1 MPMAVDLMQIHRRS
15 DKNKRIAFPS
25 WIEEM
30 KKHVDYVIST
40 CSSKVFS
47 SSNNSAFVDAMKE
60 TTIKVMNDMFS
71 VAQSHEDHLIQNY
84 LFEEMGNEDDGRGK
98 RLTWSA
104 MPKPRRPLSKS
115 KAASRSE
122 GSEDEIEVDDS
133 HMELVQDRRSSTQ
146 PTPQSLR
153 QTPTTPN
160 DVVMTAP
167 VHSMSP
173 PASQR
178 PDAYHMTLVCPSPHM
193 SDTPRALPL
202 PPSSRTPTSSLDYT
216 MNRYIPAV
224 EARRN
229 SEPYGQVIHE
239 PQSYYNPSSYNAFE
253 LAAMDRAVS
262 TYPSQSQ
269 VHFSPVSEPELTGYQ
284 FQNHPTTMSTPAPM
298 YSTQPSYTTMFVPD
312 NSYLSYPPGLP
323 QNIQGYADIPP
334 VSSMDN
340 KRAMDCNSSLG
351 PMCLD
356 VDMTPPEMHGL
367 PQVSGN
373 HLRFPR
379 IPYCDCQG
387 QLCMCSGQ
395 GPQSRR

>member
-1 MPMAVDLMQIHRRS
+1 MAVDLMQIHRRS

-104 MPKPRRPLSKS
+104 MPKPRRPSCKSKT

-122 GSEDEIEVDDS
+122 GSGDETEVDDS
-133 HMELVQDRRSSTQ
+133 TMEPVQERHLSLQ
-146 PTPQSLR
+146 PTPKLLFQTLR
-153 QTPTTPN
+153 TPK
-160 DVVMTAP
+160 DVVLTVP
-167 VHSMSP
+167 TNTTSP
-173 PASQR
+173 SDSQR
-178 PDAYHMTLVCPSPHM
+178 PDAYHPAPISHSPHM
-193 SDTPRALPL
+193 SEVPRALPRPL
-202 PPSSRTPTSSLDYT
+202 SSQTLTSTLDNP
-216 MNRYIPAV
+216 MNRYIPTI

-229 SEPYGQVIHE
+229 SEPHGQVFNE
-239 PQSYYNPSSYNAFE
+239 PQSYYNPASYNAFE
-253 LAAMDRAVS
+253 LAAMDPAVS
-262 TYPSQSQ
+262 AYPNQTQ
-269 VHFSPVSEPELTGYQ
+269 VDFSPISEPELTRYP
-284 FQNHPTTMSTPAPM
+284 FQNRPTTMSASVPM
-298 YSTQPSYTTMFVPD
+298 YSAHPTYTTMFVPD
-312 NSYLSYPPGLP
+312 PSYLSYPLVPP
-323 QNIQGYADIPP
+323 QNMQGYAHIAPASP
-334 VSSMDN
+334 MDS
-340 KRAMDCNSSLG
+340 KGTMDCNSSFG
-351 PMCLD
+351 SMCSD
-356 VDMTPPEMHGL
+356 ADMTPPEMHGL

-395 GPQSRR
+395 AP